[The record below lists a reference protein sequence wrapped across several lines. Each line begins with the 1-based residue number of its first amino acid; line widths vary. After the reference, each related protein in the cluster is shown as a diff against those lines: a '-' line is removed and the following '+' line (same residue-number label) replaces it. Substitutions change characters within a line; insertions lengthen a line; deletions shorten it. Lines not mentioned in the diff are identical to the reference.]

1 MQKVIYG
8 IYLLL
13 WVITLTLLYSREPFY
28 LVSMPVAA
36 LITLLVIAGTSK
48 SDLWL
53 CQYFDIGMIISVT
66 ILPRV
71 FWISNNVSPLQS
83 DFFTYHTLAA
93 ALSRGE
99 VIYERLIAL
108 FPHLLGYPS
117 FLSIFYRVFGSDVL
131 VAILLNLSIGVA
143 SVLLVYYLVTELSDR
158 RFGMISAVILA
169 LWPSLIFYSTVIA
182 TEALFTLL
190 FLVVIIYFYRVRDC
204 KAGIKAYLLYFLLG
218 ILIGILNAVRP
229 MGILLLISI
238 GAYLMITHSRGTE
251 YRRYLWKILLILIPL
266 CMGYLISIT
275 MIKQSIQTI
284 TNRKVGTSSIGYSI
298 LVGSNYEHSGTWN
311 TEDASLLDEVYQEG
325 FVHPDEV
332 NSELLSTAIDRILA
346 DPIQYLKLQFRKNQ
360 KIWQSDQFPI
370 DFYHWYV
377 DKDSLGWLESTT
389 TSLLLTR
396 LSTLYYTVIILLS
409 TLAAISGIYRKNR
422 DFMLFFVV
430 LFIIN
435 WGIYIFVEVQG
446 RYHYHLLPVLAILAG
461 YSLFRGYELYRHRT

>member
-1 MQKVIYG
+1 MQNVIYG

-13 WVITLTLLYSREPFY
+13 WVITLTLLYSRESFY
-28 LVSMPVAA
+28 LLSVPVAA
-36 LITLLVIAGTSK
+36 LIILLVIAGTRK
-48 SDLWL
+48 SHLWPGR
-53 CQYFDIGMIISVT
+53 YMDFGMIISITV
-66 ILPRV
+66 LPRV
-71 FWISNNVSPLQS
+71 LWISNNVSPLQS
-83 DFFTYHTLAA
+83 DFYTYHTLAA

-117 FLSIFYRVFGSDVL
+117 FLSIFYRIFGSDVL
-131 VAILLNLSIGVA
+131 VAIFLNLSIGVA

-169 LWPSLIFYSTVIA
+169 LWPSLIFYSTVVA

-190 FLVVIIYFYRVRDC
+190 FLVVIVYFYQVRDC
-204 KAGIKAYLLYFLLG
+204 PSCIKAYLLYFLLG
-218 ILIGILNAVRP
+218 LLIGILNAIRP

-238 GAYLMITHSRGTE
+238 GVYLMITLSRGPE
-251 YRRYLWKILLILIPL
+251 YLRNLGKILLLFITL
-266 CMGYLISIT
+266 CMGYYISIT

-284 TNRKVGTSSIGYSI
+284 TNRSVGTSFIGYSI

-311 TEDASLLDEVYQEG
+311 TDDARLLDEVYQDG

-346 DPIQYLKLQFRKNQ
+346 DPIQFLKLQFRKNQ

-370 DFYHWYV
+370 DFYRWYV
-377 DKDSLGWLESTT
+377 DKDSLGWLGSVAN
-389 TSLLLTR
+389 SLLLTR
-396 LSTLYYTVIILLS
+396 LSTLYYAVIILLS
-409 TLAAISGIYRKNR
+409 TLTAIVGIYHKNT
-422 DFMLFFVV
+422 DFMIFFFV

-446 RYHYHLLPVLAILAG
+446 RYHYHLLPVHAILAG
-461 YSLFRGYELYRHRT
+461 YGLYRVYDLYRHRT